1 MGGYNL
7 ECAAD
12 CAVPIP
18 LPKPSGDTFDEFG
31 DIARNDEKA
40 RLDNFAIALQNDP
53 ASTGYVIVY
62 PGRTSKRAEVQDHF
76 GRVIDYLV
84 NSRQIDKSR
93 IRTLEGPRKDQLRK
107 ELWIAPLGATPRN
120 P

>member
-12 CAVPIP
+12 CDVTMP
-18 LPKPSGDTFDEFG
+18 LPKPNIEKFDEFG

-40 RLDNFAIALQNDP
+40 RLDNFAIALQQDP
-53 ASTGYVIVY
+53 TSTGYVIVY
-62 PGRTSKRAEVQDHF
+62 PGPNSKRAEVQDHF

-93 IRTLEGPRKDQLRK
+93 IRTIEGPRKDQIRK
-107 ELWIAPLGATPRN
+107 QLWVAPQGAAPPN